1 MDKIPDNLKEIMD
14 YDKDDDYY
22 YRIPKQK
29 LLNKNKFDEL
39 CYIIKSMTGEDLIFS
54 GWEYISY
61 KEYVSYQDCICSQS
75 NCKLIFFKKHIK
87 SGLTFKIGSEC
98 VTKFSIAE
106 DHEIEIEIEK
116 SNNFKKEYLKLKCLR
131 EYCNNKVPNKRSK
144 FSKEGFCSNEC
155 KNNFPYCYC
164 PEKKRCIE
172 RTSNQNNKNYGKI
185 FFKCANSTKNEDDSW
200 NNGCGFFE
208 WLLEE

>member
-61 KEYVSYQDCICSQS
+61 
-75 NCKLIFFKKHIK
+75 
-87 SGLTFKIGSEC
+87 
-98 VTKFSIAE
+98 
-106 DHEIEIEIEK
+106 
-116 SNNFKKEYLKLKCLR
+116 
-131 EYCNNKVPNKRSK
+131 
-144 FSKEGFCSNEC
+144 
-155 KNNFPYCYC
+155 
-164 PEKKRCIE
+164 
-172 RTSNQNNKNYGKI
+172 
-185 FFKCANSTKNEDDSW
+185 
-200 NNGCGFFE
+200 
-208 WLLEE
+208 

>member
-39 CYIIKSMTGEDLIFS
+39 CYIIKNMTGEDFNFS
-54 GWEYISY
+54 GWENISY
-61 KEYVSYQDCICSQS
+61 REYQSHQDCICSQS
-75 NCKLIFFKKHIK
+75 NCIQMIFKKHIK

-98 VTKFSIAE
+98 STKFSIKE
-106 DHEIEIEIEK
+106 EHEIDNE
-116 SNNFKKEYLKLKCLR
+116 CLR

-144 FSKEGFCSNEC
+144 FGKE
-155 KNNFPYCYC
+155 
-164 PEKKRCIE
+164 RM
-172 RTSNQNNKNYGKI
+172 
-185 FFKCANSTKNEDDSW
+185 
-200 NNGCGFFE
+200 
-208 WLLEE
+208 